1 MIFNPKFGP
10 NVSDLPRENDALGI
24 LTRVYRDEFFEFRDV
39 DVFFSLKC
47 SICLV
52 KMADCKDLYFSKI
65 QIMPANA
72 GLCRENHAFVQEY
85 GHKFTFLTNNNSK
98 GKSREN
104 HHNDKEVN
112 Q

>member
-72 GLCRENHAFVQEY
+72 GFCRPKRTFVHEY
-85 GHKFTFLTNNNSK
+85 VDKSTF
-98 GKSREN
+98 KSL
-104 HHNDKEVN
+104 
-112 Q
+112 